1 MSAVMTFQNVSYW
14 YEDKKSILNKLNI
27 SFEQGKFY
35 SIVGASGSGKTTFL
49 SLAAG
54 LDDTKE
60 GQIFYQDK
68 DLKKIGLSKYRNQ
81 CVSIIFQG
89 YNLLTY
95 MTALQNVVTA
105 MEIKKIKA
113 KHKKEIALKMLARVG
128 LDEEQANKKVLHL
141 SGGQQQRVAI
151 ARALV
156 SDANLIIADEPTG
169 NLDEET
175 SQEIMMLMK
184 DIVKQEQKTLIMVTH
199 NKELAEQTDEVYE
212 VKKRQLNRIK

>member
-60 GQIFYQDK
+60 GQIFYQDQ